1 MGDLGNIQADAKGI
15 AHFKLSSK
23 IIEVVGYYSILGRGV
38 VVHLNK
44 DDLGMGM
51 NMASEE
57 NGNSGARIGCCVI

>member
-1 MGDLGNIQADAKGI
+1 M
-15 AHFKLSSK
+15 
-23 IIEVVGYYSILGRGV
+23 VGYYSILGRGV

-57 NGNSGARIGCCVI
+57 NGNSGARIGCGVI